1 MGCNLLREGLD
12 LPEVSLVCVLNA
24 DKQGLLRS
32 TTSLIQTIGRA
43 ARHVNGVALLYSES
57 GRSSEAMEQAIAE
70 TNRRRAKQLAH
81 NERNLIVPR
90 SAGTALGADGAAE
103 PRAPDGGG
111 ASILEMLACGGQGG
125 GAAGDRCPPGG
136 DLDGEERALY
146 DELRAWR
153 GQVARAAGRRRRPFM
168 ILTEAVM
175 HGIAVARPSSMDELL
190 DVKGVGPKKAA
201 AYGEEI
207 LRLVRASEGRQRAW
221 QVNGQSFVFEPAG
234 GG

>member
-90 SAGTALGADGAAE
+90 AAGTALGADGAAE

-111 ASILEMLACGGQGG
+111 ASILEMLARGG
-125 GAAGDRCPPGG
+125 GACGVSWVIMRSQRTSMRVGDVLHLVLGG
-136 DLDGEERALY
+136 
-146 DELRAWR
+146 
-153 GQVARAAGRRRRPFM
+153 P
-168 ILTEAVM
+168 
-175 HGIAVARPSSMDELL
+175 IAVRDLALRDEFPVEREVTGLL
-190 DVKGVGPKKAA
+190 
-201 AYGEEI
+201 
-207 LRLVRASEGRQRAW
+207 RVR
-221 QVNGQSFVFEPAG
+221 
-234 GG
+234 

>member
-90 SAGTALGADGAAE
+90 AAGTALGADGAAE

-111 ASILEMLACGGQGG
+111 ASILEMLARGGG
-125 GAAGDRCPPGG
+125 GAAGDRGPPGG

-153 GQVARAAGRRRRPFM
+153 GQVARAGRRRRPFM

-175 HGIAVARPSSMDELL
+175 RGIAVARPSNMDELL
-190 DVKGVGPKKAA
+190 DVKGVGPKKAEN
-201 AYGEEI
+201 YGEEI